1 MHRTSFNRTLC
12 AVVIAAALLPVGASA
27 QAPRPAALQSGN
39 SGGGGQGTDQERA
52 ACHPDVV
59 KFCKQ
64 YIKDDANADVFAI
77 LGCLQAN
84 RQRISKA
91 CNAVLASH
99 GQ

>member
-1 MHRTSFNRTLC
+1 MLRPFVLTTAFLLT
-12 AVVIAAALLPVGASA
+12 AATVASA
-27 QAPRPAALQSGN
+27 QLPKQPPPVAGSPL
-39 SGGGGQGTDQERA
+39 GQGDARERA

-59 KFCKQ
+59 RYCKEL
-64 YIKDDANADVFAI
+64 IKDDANSDVFAI
-77 LGCLQAN
+77 LGCLQTN